1 MGGAKASQNFYG
13 GAGWMGG
20 LKHPNTSMVGQEG
33 WGGGLK
39 HRNNSIVYK

>member
-1 MGGAKASQNFYG
+1 
-13 GAGWMGG
+13 MGG